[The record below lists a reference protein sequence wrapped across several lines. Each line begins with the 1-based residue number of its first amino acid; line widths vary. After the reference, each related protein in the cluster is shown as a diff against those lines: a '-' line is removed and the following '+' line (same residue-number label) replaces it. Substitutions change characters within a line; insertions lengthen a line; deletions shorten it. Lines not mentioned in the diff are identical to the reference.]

1 MLASKTRKYAFVF
14 LRQTDL
20 LNIVADFLNK
30 KQEAAVGMLLP
41 LHALNIF
48 RPFTLLVLALGNF
61 VFIIRGSR

>member
-1 MLASKTRKYAFVF
+1 MLASKTRKYSFVF

-30 KQEAAVGMLLP
+30 KQEATVGMLLP
-41 LHALNIF
+41 LPALNIF

-61 VFIIRGSR
+61 VFIISGSR